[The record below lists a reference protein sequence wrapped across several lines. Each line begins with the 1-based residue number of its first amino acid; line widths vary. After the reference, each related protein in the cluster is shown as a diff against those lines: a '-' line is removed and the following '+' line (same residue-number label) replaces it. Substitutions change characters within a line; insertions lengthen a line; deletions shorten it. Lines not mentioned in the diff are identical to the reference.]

1 MGRSKIEELNG
12 QQKQGIE
19 YDQYRMMQNALKGAQ
34 KKVIPDMINAGIMKN
49 KIFTWQ
55 SPLRFDSIIDW
66 IIQGQ
71 LCGGIG

>member
-1 MGRSKIEELNG
+1 
-12 QQKQGIE
+12 
-19 YDQYRMMQNALKGAQ
+19 MMQNAMKRAQ
-34 KKVIPDMINAGIMKN
+34 KKVIPDMINAGMMKN

>member
-1 MGRSKIEELNG
+1 MWL
-12 QQKQGIE
+12 
-19 YDQYRMMQNALKGAQ
+19 
-34 KKVIPDMINAGIMKN
+34 INAGIMKN
-49 KIFTWQ
+49 KIRTYLSISTWQ